1 MLNVSNNEN
10 WRADFRMLGDS
21 LQELVEMVVQLWENV
36 GFRTLGFRKA
46 IPVEKRVAVA
56 LLLRL

>member
-21 LQELVEMVVQLWENV
+21 LQELVEMVVQL
-36 GFRTLGFRKA
+36 TLGKHGISYFG
-46 IPVEKRVAVA
+46 IS
-56 LLLRL
+56 